1 MSWNDESEYDLDR
14 DDTMPCPHCRA
25 EIYDESEQC
34 PYCGQYIT
42 AQTSPFQSA
51 PTWMRVLFVLII
63 LAIVLSL
70 ALSIYI

>member
-1 MSWNDESEYDLDR
+1 MSWNDESEFDLDR

-34 PYCGQYIT
+34 PSCGQYIT
-42 AQTSPFQSA
+42 IDTSPFNSA
-51 PTWMRVLFVLII
+51 PAWVRVLFVLII

-70 ALSIYI
+70 AFSMYI